1 MTKKQVEKEI
11 QSIVQQLIE
20 KYKPQKIVLFGSAAK
35 GKFGPDSDLDLLIVK
50 EGIDG
55 IAGHDRYRQVSRLL
69 SHNMAMDLLVYSP
82 YEIKKRLYLED
93 PFIKNI
99 LKEGRVLYDS

>member
-35 GKFGPDSDLDLLIVK
+35 GKFGPDSDLDFLIVK
-50 EGIDG
+50 EGIDD
-55 IAGHDRYRQVSRLL
+55 IAGPDRYRQVSRLL
-69 SHNMAMDLLVYSP
+69 SYNMAMDLLVYSP

>member
-1 MTKKQVEKEI
+1 MGKKQIEKEI

-20 KYKPQKIVLFGSAAK
+20 KYKPQKIILFGSAAK
-35 GKFGPDSDLDLLIVK
+35 GKFGSDSDLDFLIVK
-50 EGIDG
+50 EGVDKLTG
-55 IAGHDRYRQVSRLL
+55 SERYRQVSRIL
-69 SHNMAMDLLVYSP
+69 SYNVAADLLVYSP

-99 LKEGRVLYDS
+99 LKEGRILYGS